1 MEYIASVRSGATTVE
16 ELIQILQQFDNKAN
30 VYISVDETR
39 QLDIYRLSNG
49 DLDIL

>member
-1 MEYIASVRSGATTVE
+1 MEYIVSVRSGAITVE

-30 VYISVDETR
+30 VLISVDGTG
-39 QLDIYRLSNG
+39 QLDLYRLDNG

>member
-1 MEYIASVRSGATTVE
+1 MEYIVSVRSGAITVE

-30 VYISVDETR
+30 VLISVDGTG
-39 QLDIYRLSNG
+39 QLDLYRLSNG